1 MFVDVSKLP
10 QSNAEGPQDWGEAWS
25 RLAGASDDTQ
35 KLIENFNAGPDALEE
50 AYDRR
55 IRAIEQITGTSLP
68 NPLRTASEREKG
80 LAHLQTGM
88 IPIGELMP
96 DLRQEEEA
104 EFDRKARVLAER
116 YPQVNA
122 VLATGIEEQRNQVMR
137 DTQAEASRA
146 AQSYALGP
154 VGRFTAQLVGGLK
167 GGARDPYQWGMATF
181 GAGPS
186 AATTVAGR
194 IGQTMATEF
203 LLNGGQE
210 LVLQVASQERKREA
224 GLEHGLGDILANVGI
239 AGTFGSLFGGT
250 VQGGAELAR
259 ILKLGEGGAE
269 RATRIIEGRP
279 EPGDVEA
286 FAAAAGIELA
296 DDTRAQ
302 LARSFEERVLDD
314 VMIPENA
321 TADDI
326 TLMRAALRYAEDPD
340 NFPSPDILERALADS
355 SDAGGR
361 TLSADDYMRIYDG
374 DEAAI
379 DVYRDRVS
387 ASSATSEAAVRGG
400 APVRQSDQAAAPS
413 PSATRDAP
421 AGRAGAELDP
431 ARAAARSSEGVDIAD
446 TFDVDPVRGQTIRPQ
461 QAVEPFDDAAMVKAE
476 TLAGDIVDPVLDM
489 EGRPQTLFDLVPL
502 EDGDGNVRLVST
514 REALEVAE
522 IPTFHADLLEAC
534 KL

>member
-1 MFVDVSKLP
+1 MFIDVSKLP
-10 QSNAEGPQDWGEAWS
+10 QNNAEGPQDWGDAWS

-35 KLIENFNAGPDALEE
+35 KIIENFNAGTDALEE

-55 IRAIEQITGTSLP
+55 IRSIEQITGTSLP

-104 EFDRKARVLAER
+104 EFDRKARALAER

-137 DTQAEASRA
+137 DTQAEASKA

-167 GGARDPYQWGMATF
+167 GSARDPYQWGVATF

-186 AATTVAGR
+186 AAKSVAGR

-203 LLNGGQE
+203 LVNGGSE

-224 GLEHGLGDILANVGI
+224 GLEHGVNDVLANVGI
-239 AGTFGSLFGGT
+239 AGVFGSLFGGT

-259 ILKLGEGGAE
+259 ILRLGEGGAE
-269 RATRIIEGRP
+269 QAARIIEGRP

-286 FAAAAGIELA
+286 FAAAAGIEIG

-314 VMIPENA
+314 VMVPENA
-321 TADDI
+321 TPDDI
-326 TLMRAALRYAEDPD
+326 TLMRAALRHAEDPD
-340 NFPSPDILERALADS
+340 NFPEPELIERALADS
-355 SDAGGR
+355 SEAGGR
-361 TLSADDYMRIYDG
+361 TLSADDYERIYGGETDAV
-374 DEAAI
+374 DA
-379 DVYRDRVS
+379 YRDRIA
-387 ASSATSEAAVRGG
+387 ASSAIRAEQPGVG
-400 APVRQSDQAAAPS
+400 APGRTMDETGGVSSEPTKSAAGGGDVVG
-413 PSATRDAP
+413 DAVKA
-421 AGRAGAELDP
+421 AGRNSA
-431 ARAAARSSEGVDIAD
+431 GVDIAD
-446 TFDVDPVRGQTIRPQ
+446 TFDADPVRGQTIRPQ
-461 QAVEPFDDAAMVKAE
+461 DAVEPLDDAAMVKAE
-476 TLAGDIVDPVLDM
+476 ALAGEILDPVLD
-489 EGRPQTLFDLVPL
+489 EAGRPRTLYDLVPI
-502 EDGDGNVRLVST
+502 EDGDGNISLVST
-514 REALEVAE
+514 REALEFADL
-522 IPTFHADLLEAC
+522 PNFHADLLEAC
-534 KL
+534 RL